1 MKIVAISFDSKVLPL
16 QDLSRPIDVL
26 RSVSTV
32 DTLSLYQIKPH
43 TAGSQITPKLLEI
56 KQVVEIFTTFK

>member
-16 QDLSRPIDVL
+16 QDLSRPSDVL

-43 TAGSQITPKLLEI
+43 TAGCQIK
-56 KQVVEIFTTFK
+56 K